1 MELSKAGWRVDVTM
15 TKCKLYL
22 IRKKILIGTEVYA
35 TKIMDLAVISNNVV
49 HKKVDHIKTV
59 SIWLEILWLIL
70 CSATLR
76 FSIHPIST
84 PGNKLY
90 FLLAIF

>member
-35 TKIMDLAVISNNVV
+35 TKFMDLAVISNNVV
-49 HKKVDHIKTV
+49 HKK
-59 SIWLEILWLIL
+59 
-70 CSATLR
+70 
-76 FSIHPIST
+76 
-84 PGNKLY
+84 
-90 FLLAIF
+90 